1 MTNVEP
7 MRQARSFGDLASLP
21 ATMTVWEAGRVGWGL
36 SRQKSYELAQRGEF
50 PCNVLRLGSRYVV
63 RAADVL
69 RALGFDPEAVL
80 LGSRTAT
87 SAPADA
93 AEPAAR
99 TTAEASA

>member
-7 MRQARSFGDLASLP
+7 MRKAQSFGDLANLP

-36 SRQKSYELAQRGEF
+36 SRQKSYELAQRDRF
-50 PCNVLRLGSRYVV
+50 PCPVQRLGTRYVV

-80 LGSRTAT
+80 LGSRTAM
-87 SAPADA
+87 SAPADV

-99 TTAEASA
+99 ATPEASA